1 LKPEVLPLSQLEQM
15 DESQKIQMLQQYRA
29 AYTIKDLS
37 QAWGLSNPIQYYMW
51 LKKQHIY
58 EQIVR
63 RADKFEPS
71 KEWRR
76 LQETE
81 SRDPD
86 RSRVRGLSADQFRYT
101 LDTDST
107 GSELAQVFRRLSDFL
122 QNEKGTF
129 RCRIELKAI
138 AQSATNSKDWKDEE
152 AGA

>member
-1 LKPEVLPLSQLEQM
+1 ME
-15 DESQKIQMLQQYRA
+15 ESEKIQTLQQYRS

-51 LKKQHIY
+51 LKKNRIY
-58 EQIVR
+58 EQLVR

-76 LQETE
+76 LQETD
-81 SRDPD
+81 SREPD
-86 RSRVRGLSADQFRYT
+86 RSRIRGLSADQFRYT

-107 GSELAQVFRRLSDFL
+107 GPELSQVFRRLSEFL

-129 RCRIELKAI
+129 RCRIELKAV
-138 AQSATNSKDWKDEE
+138 AASASNAKEWKDEE

>member
-1 LKPEVLPLSQLEQM
+1 M
-15 DESQKIQMLQQYRA
+15 DEAEKIQTLQEYRA

-37 QAWGLSNPIQYYMW
+37 QAWNLSNPIQYYMW
-51 LKKQHIY
+51 LKKQRIY

-76 LQETE
+76 LQESE
-81 SRDPD
+81 GREPE
-86 RSRVRGLSADQFRYT
+86 RMKVRGLSADQFRYA

-107 GSELAQVFRRLSDFL
+107 GPELAHVFRRLADFL
-122 QNEKGTF
+122 LNEKGQF

-138 AQSATNSKDWKDEE
+138 AQQAAADTSLE
-152 AGA
+152 A